1 MHDLSNVLCHKKKK
15 KKKEENRIYLLN
27 QIWKHRNICVEIV
40 LGRGFSVAVD
50 GEITYKGLF
59 SLRLHGLNVKKRE
72 ERERDIRWNTGA
84 SFSGSGFL
92 KILNSPR
99 SWGPEVFHPQPDR
112 PLPSSLREFREP
124 RIKGFSRSLWKPLR
138 IFVRI
143 GVGKRGIGVR
153 RFLVFFKI
161 CFLNPVT
168 FLTYSSFSIT
178 CTRSPPFLH
187 SLPSETADTRSYRS
201 LT

>member
-1 MHDLSNVLCHKKKK
+1 ML
-15 KKKEENRIYLLN
+15 KKE
-27 QIWKHRNICVEIV
+27 
-40 LGRGFSVAVD
+40 
-50 GEITYKGLF
+50 
-59 SLRLHGLNVKKRE
+59 KR
-72 ERERDIRWNTGA
+72 ERERGKERENRWNTGA

-112 PLPSSLREFREP
+112 PLPSSPREFREP
-124 RIKGFSRSLWKPLR
+124 RIKGFSRSLSLSLWKPLR
-138 IFVRI
+138 IFVHWGR
-143 GVGKRGIGVR
+143 KRGIGVR

-168 FLTYSSFSIT
+168 FLTYSSFSIIYIHEPP
-178 CTRSPPFLH
+178 SPH

-201 LT
+201 ST